1 MQVNFTASRLNSPRG
16 SYNDAVNLNRSCFE
30 MYVFSDEN
38 VLLIL
43 EREIKIKSVIR
54 LSHDIPNTFVKDLV
68 SSHESKCPFKSVLFD
83 VTF

>member
-1 MQVNFTASRLNSPRG
+1 
-16 SYNDAVNLNRSCFE
+16 
-30 MYVFSDEN
+30 MYVFSHEN